1 MKFLTYLI
9 LLIATTCV
17 GQDSKNVVL
26 LDNWNPDT
34 LLSNSTLVKYNDC
47 WGYTANNQEYA
58 IAGSTEG
65 VHFFQIINNK
75 FVPKGFILGNYSS
88 SLVVHRDIKTFSHY
102 AYAVCDEGPSKLQII
117 DLSYLPD
124 SVHLVAEIDAGF
136 GRVHNI
142 FIDSVNALLYA
153 CSVTPIVGGNPT
165 SLIPMRVFSLADPI
179 NPVQVYEGP
188 SGLSQV
194 HDAYVR
200 NNIAYLNCGF
210 DGLRVYDFSNPSSP
224 LFLQNIDIYQDQGY
238 NHQGWLTPDGKKYI
252 FGDETMG
259 MRLKSCSVA
268 SNHHVTIEQRFGTNF
283 SNNSVP
289 HNIMTTN
296 EYAFVAYYNEGL
308 RIYDIRNGAK
318 EIAHYDT
325 YPVDFF
331 YKLNGAWGVYS
342 ELPSERIL
350 VSDRQTG
357 LYLFDFDRSVF
368 LKQLPDNI
376 TVFPSLLSSG
386 NEITVKIE
394 NNITSEFNVEII
406 SSLGQ
411 TVGNAHFS
419 NQTYGQFKLPYLAG
433 IYYLKITYI
442 DYLGDEISDIKK
454 VMLY

>member
-1 MKFLTYLI
+1 MKFPFTLI
-9 LLIATTCV
+9 VFFSFVCS
-17 GQDSKNVVL
+17 GQVSKNISL

-47 WGYTANNQEYA
+47 WGYTANNEEYA

-65 VHFFQIINNK
+65 VHFFQIIDNK
-75 FVPKGFILGNYSS
+75 FVPKGFVQGNYSS
-88 SLVVHRDIKTFSHY
+88 SLVVHRDIKTYSHF

-124 SVHLVAEIDAGF
+124 SVHLVAEHDSGF
-136 GRVHNI
+136 GRVHNL
-142 FIDSVNALLYA
+142 FIDSANALMYA
-153 CSVTPIVGGNPT
+153 CQVTPIIGGNPT
-165 SLIPMRVFSLADPI
+165 SLIPMRVFSLADPL

-188 SGLSQV
+188 AGLSQV

-210 DGLRVYDFSNPSSP
+210 DGLRVYDFSNPANP
-224 LFLQNIDIYQDQGY
+224 LFLQNLDFYQDQGY
-238 NHQGWLTPDGKKYI
+238 NHQGWLTPDGTKYI

-259 MRLKSCSVA
+259 KRLKSCAVA
-268 SNHHVTIEQRFGTNF
+268 SNHQLTIGQRFGTNF
-283 SNNSVP
+283 EGNSVP
-289 HNIMTTN
+289 HNIMSTN
-296 EYAFVAYYNEGL
+296 EFAFVAYYNEGL
-308 RIYDIRNGAK
+308 RIFDIRNNIT

-325 YPVDFF
+325 YPINFF
-331 YKLNGAWGVYS
+331 YKLNGAWGIYS

-368 LKQLPDNI
+368 LNKLPNNI
-376 TVFPSLLSSG
+376 TAYPSLLASG
-386 NEITVKIE
+386 NEVTVKFE
-394 NNITSEFNVEII
+394 GDITSAFEVEVFT
-406 SSLGQ
+406 SLGQ
-411 TVGNAHFS
+411 RVGQASFT
-419 NQTYGQFKLPYLAG
+419 NQTYGSFKMPYSAG

-442 DYLGDEISDIKK
+442 DYLGDELSDIKK